1 MSRLVDY
8 AVLGCYLLVVIWLGL
23 RLGRGQQTVT
33 SYLLGGRNLPWV
45 AVLGSIIA
53 TETSS
58 VTFLSIPGLAYAE
71 GGPGFLFLQ
80 LTLGYILGR
89 LLVVVLFLPSY
100 FSGTLFTAYQVLEQR
115 FGGATKWLA
124 SGLFLVMRSLADGL
138 RLYLTAIVLEQF
150 LGWDLVTAILVIAA
164 ATTLY
169 TYYGGLRSVVWN
181 DCLQLGVYLLGAF
194 IALGVIAGRIGI
206 HAGTSGF
213 PILEGLWAIVSYG
226 FETNRFQICDL
237 SLTWVRPYTIWAG
250 IFGGIFVALA
260 THGTDQLMVQRY
272 LAARSLKE
280 ASLALALSGPLVAAQ
295 FALFLFLGVA
305 LAAYERWITGQTSV
319 SPPDAALAYFVA
331 RELPAGISGLV
342 IAAVLAAAMSTL
354 SSSLSASASAA
365 VNDFLLKLYPGFQAD
380 SERLLRISRIITLGF
395 ACVQTGVAF
404 SGPYWTRTVVENVMA
419 IATLTSGLTLGIFLL
434 GVLCPQATQRAA
446 LWGFLVGWSADF
458 FAVWV
463 LQVSWPWYAAIGAW
477 GVLLGGIATS
487 WLDSM
492 ISRSRQK
499 TSTLE

>member
-1 MSRLVDY
+1 
-8 AVLGCYLLVVIWLGL
+8 
-23 RLGRGQQTVT
+23 
-33 SYLLGGRNLPWV
+33 
-45 AVLGSIIA
+45 
-53 TETSS
+53 
-58 VTFLSIPGLAYAE
+58 
-71 GGPGFLFLQ
+71 
-80 LTLGYILGR
+80 
-89 LLVVVLFLPSY
+89 
-100 FSGTLFTAYQVLEQR
+100 
-115 FGGATKWLA
+115 
-124 SGLFLVMRSLADGL
+124 
-138 RLYLTAIVLEQF
+138 
-150 LGWDLVTAILVIAA
+150 
-164 ATTLY
+164 
-169 TYYGGLRSVVWN
+169 
-181 DCLQLGVYLLGAF
+181 
-194 IALGVIAGRIGI
+194 VIAGRIGI